1 MKEGSSVISASLVSP
16 SSSLVSDS
24 WTDIENFL
32 EEVTLDH
39 PTVGDFCSKYCY
51 LVGGAAPFFVPQTDD
66 FVMQVLDA
74 SLNGTNQKLFGWVQ

>member
-1 MKEGSSVISASLVSP
+1 MKEGSSVISAPLVSP

-32 EEVTLDH
+32 EEVTLDR

-66 FVMQVLDA
+66 FVVQVLDA
-74 SLNGTNQKLFGWVQ
+74 SLNGTN